1 MKVQLATELCCLYF
15 LSSLLL
21 GVEWHHIVVFIC
33 ISQVC
38 AARDTCRDTYSNS
51 AVLSHEVTLKKE
63 LRCSRSRSASRG
75 TDGILDGRLLYGGR
89 LACAW

>member
-1 MKVQLATELCCLYF
+1 MKVQLATELCCLYFLYF

-51 AVLSHEVTLKKE
+51 AVLSHKVTLKKE
-63 LRCSRSRSASRG
+63 LEVF
-75 TDGILDGRLLYGGR
+75 
-89 LACAW
+89 